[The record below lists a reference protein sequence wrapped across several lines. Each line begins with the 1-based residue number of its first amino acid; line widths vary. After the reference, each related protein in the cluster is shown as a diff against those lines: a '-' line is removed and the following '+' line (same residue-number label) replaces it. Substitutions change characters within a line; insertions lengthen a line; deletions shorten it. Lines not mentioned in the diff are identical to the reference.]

1 MSDFPNGGD
10 LKATR
15 TWLDR
20 KGFEGLFI
28 GWEAE
33 ALLGQDRADLLFLA
47 GGENEKSLKE
57 SETVGLSK
65 LRSTIPNAEYVHCLG
80 LIPSRRSTDCF
91 LHFLKLSQPPQS
103 VVSKVSSSI
112 ASINSTQ

>member
-10 LKATR
+10 VKATR

-33 ALLGQDRADLLFLA
+33 ALLGQDRADLLSLA
-47 GGENEKSLKE
+47 GGENEKSLKLWGYLNFARQ
-57 SETVGLSK
+57 SPTPSTCTVL
-65 LRSTIPNAEYVHCLG
+65 V
-80 LIPSRRSTDCF
+80 
-91 LHFLKLSQPPQS
+91 
-103 VVSKVSSSI
+103 
-112 ASINSTQ
+112 